1 MTTRKKKAKGP
12 NKRARRNDECFD
24 ETEEELVTELERDR
38 NSNTPT
44 IGIERSRISTH
55 IVNRPTNPQ
64 SKPPAAAAPANVTAN
79 AELQATA
86 TSANID
92 NHSVIGAVSSFVSV
106 GDRTGDTS
114 SISEDLRENKKII
127 DHVPALF
134 RLQKFITSVEELEWN
149 GEIANFF
156 YKRIGIEDRLQE
168 SWWAGSMQKVR
179 KGIDSR
185 RSTVSTAIKNEFI
198 RKLYVFN

>member
-38 NSNTPT
+38 NSNTPA

-55 IVNRPTNPQ
+55 IVNRPSNPQ

-86 TSANID
+86 TLANID
-92 NHSVIGAVSSFVSV
+92 YHSVIGAVSSFVSV
-106 GDRTGDTS
+106 GDQTGDTS
-114 SISEDLRENKKII
+114 SISEDLWENKKII
-127 DHVPALF
+127 DHIPALF
-134 RLQKFITSVEELEWN
+134 CLQKFITSMEELEWN
-149 GEIANFF
+149 GEIAGF
-156 YKRIGIEDRLQE
+156 QE
-168 SWWAGSMQKVR
+168 NWNRR
-179 KGIDSR
+179 KITG
-185 RSTVSTAIKNEFI
+185 
-198 RKLYVFN
+198 KLVGRFNAKS